1 MLPLDPAGAM
11 GYLKPLF
18 QTLGRDPLA
27 GREINLGGQET
38 AYHSKESIWLYHKI
52 KSKYCFIK
60 LLNDIY
66 IRIYPD

>member
-38 AYHSKESIWLYHKI
+38 AYHSKESI
-52 KSKYCFIK
+52 
-60 LLNDIY
+60 
-66 IRIYPD
+66 